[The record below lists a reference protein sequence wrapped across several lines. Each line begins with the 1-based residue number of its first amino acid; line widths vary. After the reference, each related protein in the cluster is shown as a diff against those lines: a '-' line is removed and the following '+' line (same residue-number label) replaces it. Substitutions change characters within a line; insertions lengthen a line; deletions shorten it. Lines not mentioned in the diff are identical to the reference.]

1 LQRCNNCEWGETL
14 VKKTASKKTKVDT
27 KVKPKSVKKT
37 DVKHK
42 SFNDD
47 VKPKTGRNKFFYI
60 IPIIIIICIIAIVL
74 FVVMSPQVV
83 KAQLIIESGDVQ
95 VKHDGGSWSSAENG
109 MLLYQS
115 DIVKT
120 GDNTTSSIILFESSI
135 IRLDSNT
142 EVMLKCYYST
152 GCREDMEHSFK
163 G

>member
-1 LQRCNNCEWGETL
+1 M
-14 VKKTASKKTKVDT
+14 VKKTESKKTKSNT
-27 KVKPKSVKKT
+27 KAKPKSIKKT
-37 DVKHK
+37 DVKQIK
-42 SFNDD
+42 SNENI
-47 VKPKTGRNKFFYI
+47 KEKTITLKKGRNKFLYI

-135 IRLDSNT
+135 IRLDSN
-142 EVMLKCYYST
+142 V
-152 GCREDMEHSFK
+152 R
-163 G
+163 